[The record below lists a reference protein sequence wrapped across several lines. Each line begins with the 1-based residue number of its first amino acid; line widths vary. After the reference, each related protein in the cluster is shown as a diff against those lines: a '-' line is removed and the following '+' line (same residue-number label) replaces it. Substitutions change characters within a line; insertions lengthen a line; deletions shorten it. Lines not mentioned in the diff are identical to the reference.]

1 MGMCREAVEV
11 LAFIVA
17 PRPIRGAVDVSCIV
31 KLPVPLHLHNLSPSA
46 AMVAPV
52 MPCFA
57 PVHQDER
64 KLEPLRRFH
73 HAAKESVP
81 VAATPIYP
89 FRFRCH
95 HEYSIPMLGH
105 QVMERRP
112 AQV

>member
-1 MGMCREAVEV
+1 MPLGSYVEV
-11 LAFIVA
+11 CRVVQL
-17 PRPIRGAVDVSCIV
+17 PIS
-31 KLPVPLHLHNLSPSA
+31 LHPNGLGPGA
-46 AMVAPV
+46 AMVPPGV
-52 MPCFA
+52 PGFA
-57 PVHQDER
+57 PVHQDEGE
-64 KLEPLRRFH
+64 LETLRCIH

-81 VAATPIYP
+81 VAAAPIYP